1 MNMEKFTLQSSLEAN
16 YLNIVLE
23 EPVLLDGTA
32 IRVIQQ
38 DCPEF
43 LIPFRIT
50 SMNNSVMLKYKL
62 LNTVAIEYANMTLPK
77 SSFLRLYKNLLIPFV
92 KGSDW
97 FLDYHHFCV
106 DAKYVFLERETGK
119 VFFIYVP
126 EASYSQTDGE
136 ILDFFKKVF
145 TNTTITDD
153 KEFQVT
159 LFKYF
164 SGNAITL
171 TGLYQILTA
180 EEGKGMPA
188 AKAVQS
194 RPVETFSGFG
204 GQPGVSGQTG
214 RKPEEAMASGQ
225 PADTGKRPQ
234 EDAGKAQK
242 DAMKSLDSFVKP
254 LKEAVKP
261 AKEVPPVPET
271 KPATEDLFDSDD
283 EVMKALF
290 GEKKKGKSESPKAAK
305 KQGMFQ
311 NLFASSHKK
320 DVPKEAKSLVPP
332 EPVSARKT
340 PETPKAAPK
349 ADPFR
354 YGYVEAPAAPVY
366 EKTEIAGDDFLFGHA
381 AYLELIQSPL
391 SGAMPKI
398 SLGFDAPYITIG
410 RLSTDEVKP
419 DVAFPSSFKKIS
431 RQHARIQKEGD
442 TYFIIDLGSL
452 NRTYINGQALVPN
465 QPYPLTDGAELT
477 FSEANPVKYRVHL

>member
-23 EPVLLDGTA
+23 EPVMLDGTA

-62 LNTVAIEYANMTLPK
+62 LNTVAVEYANMTLPK
-77 SSFLRLYKNLLIPFV
+77 SAFLRLYKNLLLPFV

-126 EASYSQTDGE
+126 EASYTQTDGE

-164 SGNAITL
+164 SGSAITL

-204 GQPGVSGQTG
+204 RQPGVNGQTG
-214 RKPEEAMASGQ
+214 RKPEEVIASGQ
-225 PADTGKRPQ
+225 SADTGKRPQ
-234 EDAGKAQK
+234 EAA
-242 DAMKSLDSFVKP
+242 
-254 LKEAVKP
+254 KP
-261 AKEVPPVPET
+261 AKEVSPVPEP

-305 KQGMFQ
+305 KPGMFQ

-332 EPVSARKT
+332 EQQPVRKT
-340 PETPKAAPK
+340 PEAPKAAPK
-349 ADPFR
+349 AVPKEDPFR
-354 YGYVEAPAAPVY
+354 YGYVEAPVPVY
-366 EKTEIAGDDFLFGHA
+366 EKTEIAGDDFLFGHT
-381 AYLELIQSPL
+381 AYLELVQSPL
-391 SGAMPKI
+391 AGALPKI
-398 SLGFDAPYITIG
+398 SLGFDTPYITIG
-410 RLSTDEVKP
+410 RLSNDEVKP

-431 RQHARIQKEGD
+431 RQHARIQKEGE
-442 TYFIIDLGSL
+442 TYFLIDLGSL